1 MSPSDIQIGDIWTA
15 PHLRGYNIAASA
27 IFKILAMFGEGKRTI
42 WYIVDKN
49 NKASFR
55 LAKKCGFEFFAEG
68 KRLALLNLP
77 FLSLY
82 QIK

>member
-1 MSPSDIQIGDIWTA
+1 MSPRDIQIGDIWTA
-15 PHLRGYNIAASA
+15 PHLRGCNIAASA
-27 IFKILAMFGEGKRTI
+27 ILKILAMFGEPNRTI

-49 NKASFR
+49 NQASYR

-68 KRLALLNLP
+68 KRLAFLNLP
-77 FLSLY
+77 FLSFY